1 MNEPD
6 TPELLAPSRRKKPY
20 KYKRQKQRPRIV
32 NPQKKHMDVAKKY
45 LREGK
50 SMAQSMREA
59 GYPNAQ
65 ANMGIRRQFEQSGL
79 MREAFRRELDEL
91 CKMADRADLTDERMG
106 LIARITLV
114 RNAIHG
120 EGERKGST
128 YAAVSIGKMKGVDL
142 FERDIQI
149 GVLAVD
155 IPADWKDRYSGK
167 VALPEATSLP
177 EQFHTDTDPN
187 RESSDEKDTVSKTPS
202 PDEHAPPSE
211 PLQAELENEPSRP

>member
-1 MNEPD
+1 MTPED

-59 GYPNAQ
+59 GYPATQ
-65 ANMGIRRQFEQSGL
+65 ANQGIRKQFEVSGL
-79 MREAFRRELDEL
+79 MREAFRREMDEL
-91 CKMADRADLTDERMG
+91 CKLADRADLTDERLG

-114 RNAIHG
+114 RTAMHG
-120 EGERKGST
+120 EGDRKGST

-142 FERDIQI
+142 FERDIQV
-149 GVLAVD
+149 GVLAMSV
-155 IPADWKDRYSGK
+155 PPEWKDRY
-167 VALPEATSLP
+167 ALPESSSSP
-177 EQFHTDTDPN
+177 EQLHTDTDPN
-187 RESSDEKDTVSKTPS
+187 RESTDGKDTVSTNPS
-202 PDEHAPPSE
+202 PDEHEPPSE
-211 PLQAELENEPSRP
+211 PRPPEPENEPSPP

>member
-1 MNEPD
+1 MTLED

-32 NPQKKHMDVAKKY
+32 NPQKKHMDVARKY

-59 GYPNAQ
+59 GYPATQ
-65 ANMGIRRQFEQSGL
+65 ANQGIRKQFEVSGL
-79 MREAFRRELDEL
+79 MREAFRREMDEL
-91 CKMADRADLTDERMG
+91 CKIADRADLTDTRMG

-142 FERDIQI
+142 FERDIQV
-149 GVLAVD
+149 GVLAMSV
-155 IPADWKDRYSGK
+155 PPEWKDRY
-167 VALPEATSLP
+167 ALAEATSSP
-177 EQFHTDTDPN
+177 EQLHTGTVLSTENTDG
-187 RESSDEKDTVSKTPS
+187 KDTENRTPDPGES
-202 PDEHAPPSE
+202 VPPSE
-211 PLQAELENEPSRP
+211 PPPAEP